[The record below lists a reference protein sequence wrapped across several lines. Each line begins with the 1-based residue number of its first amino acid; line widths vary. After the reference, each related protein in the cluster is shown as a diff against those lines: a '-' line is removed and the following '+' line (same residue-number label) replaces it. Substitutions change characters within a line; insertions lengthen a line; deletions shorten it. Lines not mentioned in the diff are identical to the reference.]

1 MISFAI
7 QKVLSLLCP
16 ICLFLLYFYCLGRL
30 SRSSV
35 ESYIWPE
42 EQLILQAS
50 PETINELWQAG
61 EEISSVTHLSQS
73 TNTTESSI
81 SDIGQPPTLCLKFF
95 VSENHRPISRRRD
108 MGKIVH
114 VCFPSLVYHDLL
126 QWYILLSDPLQ
137 NHMMVD
143 STGPWCS
150 VYQQDQLSTFS
161 KSGQGSPSLSAAVT
175 GLGLYETTNVFKIPK
190 SSSESLCLT
199 ALSAVIHCCNTSVEA
214 RWGQRGIFYILLIKS
229 QSFGEFV
236 SWNCDFHKCFC
247 RGLVSISWHPPPFQS
262 SAMELWPLWLCVFL
276 SLSETGR
283 LQGIGRGGMLFPW
296 GDKALAQS
304 FP

>member
-7 QKVLSLLCP
+7 QKVLNLLCP

-30 SRSSV
+30 SMSSV
-35 ESYIWPE
+35 ESYIWSE
-42 EQLILQAS
+42 EQLILQAY
-50 PETINELWQAG
+50 PETINELRQAG

-143 STGPWCS
+143 STGPWGS
-150 VYQQDQLSTFS
+150 VYQQDQLSTF

-175 GLGLYETTNVFKIPK
+175 GLRLYETTNVFKIPK
-190 SSSESLCLT
+190 CSSERICVLQLFQL
-199 ALSAVIHCCNTSVEA
+199 LSTVVILAWKQDEDNGVYS
-214 RWGQRGIFYILLIKS
+214 IF
-229 QSFGEFV
+229 F
-236 SWNCDFHKCFC
+236 
-247 RGLVSISWHPPPFQS
+247 
-262 SAMELWPLWLCVFL
+262 
-276 SLSETGR
+276 
-283 LQGIGRGGMLFPW
+283 
-296 GDKALAQS
+296 
-304 FP
+304 